1 MKNKRVG
8 LILVIL
14 GVLMVLG
21 DVLAEPLHLA
31 SSGGF
36 GWKQITLLVV
46 GIIFLIVGL
55 VLNLSKS
62 GGQKPG

>member
-1 MKNKRVG
+1 MKNKRIG

-21 DVLAEPLHLA
+21 DILVEPLQLG
-31 SSGGF
+31 SGGGF

-46 GIIFLIVGL
+46 GFIFLIVGL

-62 GGQKPG
+62 KNQKPG

>member
-1 MKNKRVG
+1 MKNKRIG

-14 GVLMVLG
+14 GVLMVVG
-21 DVLAEPLHLA
+21 DVLVEPLHLG
-31 SSGGF
+31 SGGGF

-46 GIIFLIVGL
+46 GFIFLIVGL

-62 GGQKPG
+62 KNQKPG